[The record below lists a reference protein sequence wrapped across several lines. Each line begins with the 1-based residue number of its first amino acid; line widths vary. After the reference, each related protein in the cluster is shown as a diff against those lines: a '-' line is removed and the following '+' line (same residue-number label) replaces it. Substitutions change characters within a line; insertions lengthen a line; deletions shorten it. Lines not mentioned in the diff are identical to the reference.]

1 VNRREQLLQVLERD
15 IQQDCADYTGLH
27 GLMQGL
33 YQQLLERNSADI
45 ERINT
50 QINALLEDIRA
61 RTQRRSKILS
71 AFGLGSGAAAMNQV
85 FSIFPES
92 RREAL
97 QQQWQ
102 DLAERVKQAKQLN
115 ERNGKLLAMHNDIL
129 NQLLSADR
137 DPQVYTQQYL

>member
-1 VNRREQLLQVLERD
+1 VNRREQLLQVLEHD
-15 IQQDCADYTGLH
+15 IQLDCADYAGLH
-27 GLMQGL
+27 GLMQSL
-33 YQQLLERNSADI
+33 YQQLLERNSAHI

-50 QINALLEDIRA
+50 QINAVLERVRA
-61 RTQRRSKILS
+61 RTERRSKILA
-71 AFGLGSGAAAMNQV
+71 AFGLGSDTAAMNQA
-85 FSIFPES
+85 FSLFPER

-102 DLAERVKQAKQLN
+102 ELAERVKQAKQLN

>member
-1 VNRREQLLQVLERD
+1 MNRREQLLQVLERD
-15 IQQDCADYTGLH
+15 IQQDCGDYAGLR

-33 YQQLLERNSADI
+33 YQQLLERDSADI
-45 ERINT
+45 ERTNA
-50 QINALLEDIRA
+50 QINLLLEGVHA

-71 AFGLGSGAAAMNQV
+71 AFGLGSGAEAMSQA
-85 FSIFPES
+85 FLLFRDS

-102 DLAERVKQAKQLN
+102 ELAELVKQAKQLN
-115 ERNGKLLAMHNDIL
+115 DRNGKLLAMHNDIL